1 MTEVVQQN
9 SPGVNVAF
17 PSLVL
22 FAASSLDHLPQRVKM
37 EERRNPVGWWEYNR
51 HTRCQAAASPLIP
64 TNPYPWFLKLEGKIK
79 LSKLAFYHWGEAK
92 RRRIV
97 CFALVKKNC
106 QTPSVSLSTE
116 LHHFRSF
123 CGLLHKDYMWMGG
136 EVNIINIFV
145 VSANARKLWTLT
157 RNIPLIGHG
166 HGGVGGSKVCLMTT
180 LNHRP
185 KKISSPLLLISS
197 NDVPVGW
204 RALCQPYCHYNVPFS
219 LLLLFCVTE
228 WMFHATKFAST
239 SSPPAHQLTAIFI
252 SHMRSM
258 TSPSTEMQQP

>member
-51 HTRCQAAASPLIP
+51 HTRCQAATSPLIP

-79 LSKLAFYHWGEAK
+79 WSKLAFYHWGEAK

-97 CFALVKKNC
+97 CFALVKNNC

-123 CGLLHKDYMWMGG
+123 CGLTQRLRVDGRWG
-136 EVNIINIFV
+136 EHNKHFCHQCQCKKV
-145 VSANARKLWTLT
+145 VDTDTQHPTNRPW
-157 RNIPLIGHG
+157 PWGC
-166 HGGVGGSKVCLMTT
+166 GGSKVCLMTT

-204 RALCQPYCHYNVPFS
+204 RALCQPYCHYNAPFS

-228 WMFHATKFAST
+228 WMFHATKFALT
-239 SSPPAHQLTAIFI
+239 SPPRTSAHSHFYFSSEKYDFTFHRTATAL
-252 SHMRSM
+252 M
-258 TSPSTEMQQP
+258 